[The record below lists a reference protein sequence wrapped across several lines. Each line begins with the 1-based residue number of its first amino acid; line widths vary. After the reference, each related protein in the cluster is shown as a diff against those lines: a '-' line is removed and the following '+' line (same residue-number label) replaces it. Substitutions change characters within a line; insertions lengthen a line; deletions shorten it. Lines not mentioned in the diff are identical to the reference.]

1 MVGTSKIKLTSHMSA
16 LLGHDADNA
25 SVDDGGDDDDDDG
38 EAVIMIIMMFIWM
51 VSYNVDVGG
60 NEEEYWE

>member
-16 LLGHDADNA
+16 LPGHDAHNA

-38 EAVIMIIMMFIWM
+38 
-51 VSYNVDVGG
+51 GG
-60 NEEEYWE
+60 R